1 LDEHADD
8 VAHDGAL
15 SELIEAELRIRDE
28 IAAAEEGALRA
39 LETAREE
46 AATRLEQLHGE
57 FAKAEHAL
65 RARVAREGKAA
76 LKEIE
81 TSAARQADRYA
92 ETDDATVRSLAR
104 WLARRVAR
112 GDASS

>member
-1 LDEHADD
+1 LDEPADD
-8 VAHDGAL
+8 VAQDGAF
-15 SELIEAELRIRDE
+15 SELIEAELRILDE

-46 AATRLEQLHGE
+46 AAAQLEQLQGE
-57 FAKAEHAL
+57 FAEAEHAL
-65 RARVAREGKAA
+65 RARVTREGKAA

-92 ETDDATVRSLAR
+92 ETDDVTVRSVAR